1 MVVSRDLQHE
11 VEQLLFQEAK
21 LLENRRFDEWLELL
35 TRDVIYWVPN
45 AREDSDISDE
55 AMISYEGYDELR
67 ARTVRLQHPLNP
79 TQKPP
84 PRTRHFITN
93 VSAKAGDEGELHVRC
108 NLLVYVSKDGKVVH
122 HPGTSEYRLREED
135 GAWRI
140 ASKKVYL
147 ITNDLPLTQLP
158 IM

>member
-1 MVVSRDLQHE
+1 MNSARVPSGCNTRSTQRRSR
-11 VEQLLFQEAK
+11 
-21 LLENRRFDEWLELL
+21 RRAHV
-35 TRDVIYWVPN
+35 T
-45 AREDSDISDE
+45 SS
-55 AMISYEGYDELR
+55 
-67 ARTVRLQHPLNP
+67 P
-79 TQKPP
+79 TSRPK
-84 PRTRHFITN
+84 T
-93 VSAKAGDEGELHVRC
+93 GDEGELHVRC

>member
-11 VEQLLFQEAK
+11 VEQFLFHEAE
-21 LLENRRFDEWLELL
+21 LLENRRFEEWLELL

-45 AREDSDISDE
+45 IRDDSDISDE

-67 ARTVRLQHPLNP
+67 ARTVRLRHPLNP

-93 VSAKAGDEGELHVRC
+93 VSAEAGEGGELRVRC

-135 GAWRI
+135 GSWRI

-147 ITNDLPLTQLP
+147 ITNDLPLTPLP

>member
-1 MVVSRDLQHE
+1 MVVSRDLQYE
-11 VEQLLFQEAK
+11 VEQFLFHEAK
-21 LLENRRFDEWLELL
+21 LLENRRFDEWLGLL
-35 TRDVIYWVPN
+35 TRDVTYWVPN
-45 AREDSDISDE
+45 AREDSNLSDE

-67 ARTVRLQHPLNP
+67 ARIVRLQHPLNP

-93 VSAKAGDEGELHVRC
+93 VSAEADDEGDLRVRC
-108 NLLVYVSKDGKVVH
+108 NLLVYISKDGKVVH
-122 HPGTSEYRLREED
+122 HPGTSEYLLREEE
-135 GAWRI
+135 GSWRI

>member
-1 MVVSRDLQHE
+1 MVVSRDLQHQ
-11 VEQLLFQEAK
+11 VEQFLYHEAK
-21 LLENRRFDEWLELL
+21 LLENRRFDEWLALL
-35 TRDVIYWVPN
+35 TRDITYWVPN
-45 AREDSDISDE
+45 AREDSDLSDE

-93 VSAKAGDEGELHVRC
+93 VCAETDDTGDLHVQC

-122 HPGTSEYRLREED
+122 HPGASEYRLREED

-140 ASKKVYL
+140 AFKKVYL

-158 IM
+158 II